1 LLRVAW
7 SKTLDDFLL
16 ATSRNPS
23 GTLNKI
29 SNERASAVALAAL
42 ASTAA
47 FAQSVTLSGK
57 FGYAYTDA
65 KTAAGVKTAGFQTT
79 DGDLVAAATED
90 LGGGLKANASL
101 ALKLRG
107 RGTQSSVVDGRD
119 ASIGLSGAFGSIS
132 AGAIE
137 AGNGIMGLGQA
148 GAPVIGLDGKVL
160 DGAGNVDI
168 VTYTAPELAP
178 GLTVKASFIDGVG
191 DVART
196 KGNITVFGV
205 AYASGPLN
213 VAADFSDYRN
223 YADAAAVGGSYIASG
238 ASTLTAYAATDTLP
252 AGATVVNAATAAVK
266 AVDSRTRVSASYDL
280 GVAKVGIGY
289 QTKSYVTASNKD
301 NKQMTYGVSV
311 PMGAVTLGAVYAS
324 SKDDGASTK
333 TTGNEFGLNYA
344 LSKRTAVQVARA
356 SWKKTGAAN
365 DTITRVRLLH
375 SF

>member
-1 LLRVAW
+1 MFI
-7 SKTLDDFLL
+7 TIDDFCTLIPIKSLSTKNVNAL
-16 ATSRNPS
+16 AT
-23 GTLNKI
+23 
-29 SNERASAVALAAL
+29 LAA
-42 ASTAA
+42 ASGA

-65 KTAAGVKTAGFQTT
+65 KTAAGVKTAGFQVT

-132 AGAIE
+132 AGAVE
-137 AGNGIMGLGQA
+137 AGNGIMPLGQA

-160 DGAGNVDI
+160 DAAGNVDI
-168 VTYTAPELAP
+168 VTYTLPSMAA
-178 GLTVKASFIDGVG
+178 GLTLKVAFIDGVG

-196 KGNITVFGV
+196 KGNITLVGA
-205 AYASGPLN
+205 AYANGPLS
-213 VAADFSDYRN
+213 VSADFSDYRN
-223 YADAAAVGGSYIASG
+223 YKDADAAAGSYLPAGSQ
-238 ASTLTAYAATDTLP
+238 TPTTYAATDTLA
-252 AGATVVNAATAAVK
+252 AGSTILRTATAAVK

-289 QTKSYVTASNKD
+289 QTKSYVTSTNKD

-356 SWKKTGAAN
+356 TWKKTGAAS
-365 DTITRVRLLH
+365 DSITRVRLLH